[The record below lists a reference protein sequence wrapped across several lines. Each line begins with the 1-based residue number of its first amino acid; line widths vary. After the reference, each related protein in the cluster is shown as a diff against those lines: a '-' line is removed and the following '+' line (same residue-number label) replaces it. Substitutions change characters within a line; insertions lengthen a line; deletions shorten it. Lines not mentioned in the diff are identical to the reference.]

1 MLVAGCR
8 VSLDLADDQLQ
19 RGAQLLVPEHVR
31 RLETK
36 EDLLDDDQRGTRSR
50 NSSQIFDSDP
60 GNLIHIHLMLK
71 KKNLGLWGVLTIE
84 PSLYLLNLF
93 RLRHLC

>member
-50 NSSQIFDSDP
+50 NTAQIFDSDA
-60 GNLIHIHLMLK
+60 GNLSYV
-71 KKNLGLWGVLTIE
+71 N
-84 PSLYLLNLF
+84 
-93 RLRHLC
+93 